1 MGRGGTIGVYK
12 MIRPFFRY
20 TETCHFCCQDCT
32 VTYEQLNDFMC
43 PHCDQYNGWDGE
55 GNSRRHLLPGS
66 TASFAANRRTSSG
79 KSPDNGLCRN
89 CNLNQELKIAQL
101 SSSNSEGFELDEY
114 AAHLE
119 RAYRLCASCEDLVAS
134 KLRSQDAKLAP
145 SVLEF
150 RLERSRLER
159 SRGGGKAITQRQQLL
174 WSLCCKTIILMQA
187 ILAIVC
193 ISMILDHTRLLD
205 QLASWHPALEGLY
218 LVSDL
223 LCTLLLNHDL
233 ALLLVLITAVALQ
246 LIRRYVTTETTLVA
260 KSSKPGGDSF
270 KARLSSTSF
279 CQPDILEQ
287 EGTITQ
293 GLDDLS
299 NFEEPSPSPPSL
311 FHPLSSTPTMSNPLK
326 TRDEVT
332 INHEFALVD
341 NKCDISVLSLGSP
354 PSSPMSATTARAE
367 AFPSVP
373 RQYSPPPSSTLSL
386 FSPKRPLLRPSRL
399 TSSWVAGGYW
409 TPPSQQQQPVTIS
422 RSSSQSSGFASA
434 TPSVNNFSATPSI
447 NNFFPP
453 PSQRGSVLNF
463 PTSLALNRAE
473 SDRFSLAS
481 EPLASHL
488 LPQSPT
494 SRRSQFATPRHHQQL
509 DRVSQSSADN
519 SQAGDHLASKSM
531 TKMGGSSSHQKEGW
545 TFTITLTPAHL
556 LLALSVAVNVALGV
570 LWANQ

>member
-66 TASFAANRRTSSG
+66 TASFAANQRTSSG
-79 KSPDNGLCRN
+79 KSPGNGLCRN

-134 KLRSQDAKLAP
+134 KLGSQDAKLAP

-150 RLERSRLER
+150 RLEKSRLER

-174 WSLCCKTIILMQA
+174 WSVCCKTIVLMQA
-187 ILAIVC
+187 ILAIVG

-223 LCTLLLNHDL
+223 LCTLISTHAFALPL
-233 ALLLVLITAVALQ
+233 ALLTAVALQ
-246 LIRRYVTTETTLVA
+246 LIRRYAATKTTLVA
-260 KSSKPGGDSF
+260 QSSSPGGDSF

-279 CQPDILEQ
+279 CNPDILDQ

-299 NFEEPSPSPPSL
+299 NFEEPTPSPPSL

-354 PSSPMSATTARAE
+354 PPSP
-367 AFPSVP
+367 
-373 RQYSPPPSSTLSL
+373 TLSL
-386 FSPKRPLLRPSRL
+386 FSPKRPLIRPSRL

-422 RSSSQSSGFASA
+422 RSSSQSSGFVSA
-434 TPSVNNFSATPSI
+434 TPSVNNFSATPSL

-531 TKMGGSSSHQKEGW
+531 PKMGGSPSQKEGW
-545 TFTITLTPAHL
+545 TFTVTLTPAHL